1 MSEIGKELRQDLPSL
16 LYVQQG
22 EHGFA
27 YNCFS
32 LSKEQCKG
40 KDDWWKRISL
50 GVRSEVDEQTRC
62 NAFAELVD
70 IQGEYKLRI
79 WEFFWDRNQYKLE
92 RKRTGCQC
100 QCVLLEKKSIF
111 MVHHGHVF
119 FRKPFTFPDDL
130 VGNSWWLM
138 SQLFGLKWGK
148 RSASGGRWLVFL
160 EVGIWREWRTRLG
173 VVECYITLY

>member
-1 MSEIGKELRQDLPSL
+1 VSEIGKELRQDLPSL

-40 KDDWWKRISL
+40 KDDWRKRISL

-79 WEFFWDRNQYKLE
+79 
-92 RKRTGCQC
+92 
-100 QCVLLEKKSIF
+100 
-111 MVHHGHVF
+111 
-119 FRKPFTFPDDL
+119 
-130 VGNSWWLM
+130 
-138 SQLFGLKWGK
+138 
-148 RSASGGRWLVFL
+148 
-160 EVGIWREWRTRLG
+160 
-173 VVECYITLY
+173 